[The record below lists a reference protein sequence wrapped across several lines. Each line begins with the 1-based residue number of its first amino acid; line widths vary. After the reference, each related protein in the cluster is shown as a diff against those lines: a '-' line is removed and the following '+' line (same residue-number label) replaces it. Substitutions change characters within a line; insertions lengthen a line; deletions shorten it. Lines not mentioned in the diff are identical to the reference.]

1 MSFIVAIDGT
11 AGSGKG
17 TVSKLIAE
25 KFNLCNIDT
34 GATYRCLALD
44 VLENNIEIEN
54 KEKIIKLLEN
64 INIDIQGTNSNP
76 IFLLNGRDVSN
87 KIRNKEVT
95 DIVSQISSIPEV
107 RLKLVDW
114 QRKFAKNKNVI
125 LDGRDIGTFVFPN
138 ANVKIYLDASA
149 EKRAER
155 RYEENIEKGIN
166 TSFEEVLENIK
177 MRDKQD
183 KEKEIG
189 ALKIA
194 DDAIVIDTTNLSI
207 EEVVNKIEEIIEEKF
222 VKE

>member
-114 QRKFAKNKNVI
+114 QREFAKNKNVI

-194 DDAIVIDTTNLSI
+194 DDATVIDTTNLSI
-207 EEVVNKIEEIIEEKF
+207 EEVVDKIEKIIEEKF
-222 VKE
+222 VKG

>member
-207 EEVVNKIEEIIEEKF
+207 EEVVNKIEKIIEGKF

>member
-207 EEVVNKIEEIIEEKF
+207 EEVVDKIEKIIEEKF
-222 VKE
+222 VKG

>member
-207 EEVVNKIEEIIEEKF
+207 EEVANKIEEIIEEKF

>member
-34 GATYRCLALD
+34 GATYRCLALN

-114 QRKFAKNKNVI
+114 QREFAKNKNVI

-194 DDAIVIDTTNLSI
+194 DDATVIDTTNLSI
-207 EEVVNKIEEIIEEKF
+207 EEVVDKIEKIIEEKF
-222 VKE
+222 VKG

>member
-194 DDAIVIDTTNLSI
+194 DDATVIDTTNLSI
-207 EEVVNKIEEIIEEKF
+207 EEVVDKIEKIIEEKF
-222 VKE
+222 VKG